1 MAQER
6 QEPITFTYVAS
17 QVTVRYDGA
26 NLSLLEQLDR
36 ALQKA
41 AKHLGSKRGAKAEF
55 TMKVKLAKGGD
66 EADITVTLEGKESN
80 IPPLPLK
87 AYIDRYDSL
96 VADDPRQQD
105 LPLEMVPAVRQA

>member
-6 QEPITFTYVAS
+6 QEAVTFTYVAS
-17 QVTVRYDGA
+17 QVIVRFDGA

-36 ALQKA
+36 ALQKS

-55 TMKVKLAKGGD
+55 TMKVKLAKDGD
-66 EADITVTLEGKESN
+66 EVITTVTLEDKQSN
-80 IPPLPLK
+80 VPPLPIKFYL
-87 AYIDRYDSL
+87 DRYDSL